1 MLPVWSPGAEK
12 GLGRL
17 CGRRE
22 VAVETRSIVIEKTE
36 HEIHYFSLKS
46 GWGGLGTC
54 CNSEVESRTRN
65 LYLLFKNLGS
75 GLGNKHFFFLNR
87 RYYL

>member
-1 MLPVWSPGAEK
+1 METQGYRVLPVWSPGAEK
-12 GLGRL
+12 GLGHL

-22 VAVETRSIVIEKTE
+22 VAVEETRSTVIEKTE

-46 GWGGLGTC
+46 GWGWLGT

-65 LYLLFKNLGS
+65 LHLLLKKSL
-75 GLGNKHFFFLNR
+75 
-87 RYYL
+87 